1 MDEFTALGSL
11 ADPVRRQVYD
21 YVAAQDEPVG
31 REQTAAATGIALHTA
46 KFHLERLVDEGL
58 LTTEFRRLSG
68 RTGPGAGRPA
78 KLYCRAAVEV
88 SVSVP
93 PRSYDLVG
101 SVLAGA
107 VASSLDGKPLEEA
120 LRDEAHRRGHEA
132 GASYAGTGKGL
143 ERIHGL
149 MQCEG
154 FEPTIED
161 AGLTL
166 RNCPFDALAKEQPAL
181 VCGVNLDYVSGA
193 LEGLACDALRARLDP
208 AEDRCCVRV
217 GHDDEHE
224 QRSRRTT
231 DRVR

>member
-11 ADPVRRQVYD
+11 ADPVRRQVYE

-31 REQTAAATGIALHTA
+31 REQAAAATGDRPAHREVPPRARSST
-46 KFHLERLVDEGL
+46 RGCS
-58 LTTEFRRLSG
+58 TTEFRRLSG

-120 LRDEAHRRGHEA
+120 LRDEARGVATRRVRRTPGPA
-132 GASYAGTGKGL
+132 RSSSGST
-143 ERIHGL
+143 GL
-149 MQCEG
+149 MQGEG

-181 VCGVNLDYVSGA
+181 VCGVNLDYVGGA
-193 LEGLACDALRARLDP
+193 LEGLGCDATACPARPGRGPLLRP
-208 AEDRCCVRV
+208 
-217 GHDDEHE
+217 GGP
-224 QRSRRTT
+224 
-231 DRVR
+231 